1 MKVKTEVRT
10 RLALLGTMSELH
22 REPLSYDLAR
32 LRIVVADLEPD
43 LICAEI
49 TRSMWEGGQL
59 SQAAMEV
66 REALA
71 PVVAATDAV
80 LVPVAPSPERFGDF
94 APESGWR
101 GEMVR
106 TFDRLLQWGQRRA
119 DTPEAVNG
127 PLFGVFCHTVCYLT
141 EWSFSA
147 EERAAWNAQN
157 EVIAANVMTTVRR
170 DPGRRVLVT
179 VQCQRIHKLRPLLRR
194 RDEALEIVPFDR
206 L

>member
-22 REPLSYDLAR
+22 REPVSYDLVR
-32 LRIVVADLEPD
+32 LRAIVADLEPD

-49 TRSMWEGGQL
+49 TRSMWEGGEL

-106 TFDRLLQWGQRRA
+106 TFDRLLQWGQRQA

-127 PLFGVFCHTVCYLT
+127 PLFGVFCHTVCHLT
-141 EWSFSA
+141 EWSWSA

-157 EVIAANVMTTVRR
+157 EAIAANVMKAIRR

-179 VQCQRIHKLRPLLRR
+179 VQCQRLHKLEPLLRQFE
-194 RDEALEIVPFDR
+194 DEVKLVSYR
-206 L
+206 SL